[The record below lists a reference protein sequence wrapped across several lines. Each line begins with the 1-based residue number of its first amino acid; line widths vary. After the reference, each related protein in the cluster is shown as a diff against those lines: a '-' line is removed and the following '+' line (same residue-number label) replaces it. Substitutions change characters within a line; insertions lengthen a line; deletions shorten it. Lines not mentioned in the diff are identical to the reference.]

1 MTSPTMP
8 RQLQSLEA
16 RNGLKHSAPAVLPKL
31 ATEDMPSKKPNS
43 DTILAQISTTSDIL
57 ALFPQR
63 MASFKT
69 ISALGH

>member
-31 ATEDMPSKKPNS
+31 ATEDMPSNKINS
-43 DTILAQISTTSDIL
+43 DTILAQVSTTSDTL
-57 ALFPQR
+57 ALFSKL
-63 MASFKT
+63 MESFKT